1 MLSFIKL
8 LQQSQV
14 GKYALVQILS
24 KLLTLISN
32 YIIATHSSNTVFGYI
47 TVLQASL
54 LVSITFFGFNLQN
67 AFMRYYF
74 ERPLKDIYTKVAP
87 IYIGLIC
94 ITLLFSTIIA
104 FYFYHHKYY
113 FWFSLLPIIGLG
125 NGIVLVVSLL
135 ARSNKKIS
143 VYAQTELVRPISL
156 AFLSTFFILNPKLE
170 IISHYIFTLFISMC
184 ITLFLCY
191 INKNKLSYNETLQSP
206 SSNSFTSKS
215 ILLYIFPLFLVQIM
229 SLINNISDRYILQ
242 LFVSIS
248 EIGLYGK
255 AYLIGSSIGLLFDSL
270 MLLWSP
276 FVMKNKNGLVIK
288 YFQTI
293 RKFALST
300 FALSLFLLMISILLY
315 YFDFYSYDI
324 SKKLI
329 VTTTI
334 VCSAFI
340 ARIGY
345 QLITPLYNAYDK
357 TTLVAKISFFSMIF
371 GFIFNFILIP
381 MTGIYGAAIATYLSF
396 ASFSLL
402 SLSLL
407 KQPKNEVSTQ

>member
-1 MLSFIKL
+1 
-8 LQQSQV
+8 
-14 GKYALVQILS
+14 
-24 KLLTLISN
+24 
-32 YIIATHSSNTVFGYI
+32 
-47 TVLQASL
+47 
-54 LVSITFFGFNLQN
+54 
-67 AFMRYYF
+67 
-74 ERPLKDIYTKVAP
+74 
-87 IYIGLIC
+87 
-94 ITLLFSTIIA
+94 
-104 FYFYHHKYY
+104 
-113 FWFSLLPIIGLG
+113 
-125 NGIVLVVSLL
+125 
-135 ARSNKKIS
+135 
-143 VYAQTELVRPISL
+143 
-156 AFLSTFFILNPKLE
+156 
-170 IISHYIFTLFISMC
+170 
-184 ITLFLCY
+184 
-191 INKNKLSYNETLQSP
+191 
-206 SSNSFTSKS
+206 
-215 ILLYIFPLFLVQIM
+215 
-229 SLINNISDRYILQ
+229 
-242 LFVSIS
+242 
-248 EIGLYGK
+248 
-255 AYLIGSSIGLLFDSL
+255 
-270 MLLWSP
+270 
-276 FVMKNKNGLVIK
+276 MKNKNGLVIK